1 MIDAIIIII
10 IIIIIMAIIIASD
23 VNRFDAISEML
34 VNFEFTI
41 MHGGKEGEH

>member
-1 MIDAIIIII
+1 MIDAIIITR
-10 IIIIIMAIIIASD
+10 IIMAIIIASD

-41 MHGGKEGEH
+41 MHGGKEREH

>member
-1 MIDAIIIII
+1 
-10 IIIIIMAIIIASD
+10 MAIIIASD

-41 MHGGKEGEH
+41 MRGGKEGEH